1 MTTVKMAILNDL
13 AYQSAM
19 TEFAAA
25 VRAWRKRLG
34 LNQAEAAASI
44 GVNQKTIRNYEKGAT
59 IPGLAERLAMAAVE
73 AKLPP
78 IEDERPPSRRFVV
91 DFAADPP
98 TLIHLAEERDQSE

>member
-1 MTTVKMAILNDL
+1 MELLTDS
-13 AYQSAM
+13 AYDSVM

-44 GVNQKTIRNYEKGAT
+44 GVNEKTIRNYEKGAT
-59 IPGLAERLAMAAVE
+59 VPGLAERLAMAAVE

-78 IEDERPPSRRFVV
+78 VADEAAPSRRFIV

-98 TLIHLAEERDQSE
+98 TLIHLDPRPEEPDQSE